1 MDAQAGQDAEHLK
14 LLSVFHYIVAAI
26 MAVFACLPIFH
37 LLIGL
42 AVVSGRFGTPKQ
54 GEPTPDL
61 FGWFFVVFATG
72 AILFGW
78 ALAACT
84 FVAARSLAQRKRYL
98 FCLVIAGVMAATCMP
113 FGTVLG
119 VFTIIVLMRPSVK
132 RAFGVLPE
140 GVMTAA

>member
-1 MDAQAGQDAEHLK
+1 MDAQASQDAEHLK
-14 LLSVFHYIVAAI
+14 LLSVFHYIVAGI
-26 MAVFACLPIFH
+26 MALFACLPIFH

-42 AVVSGRFGTPKQ
+42 AVVSGRFGTSK
-54 GEPTPDL
+54 GGTPPPDV
-61 FGWFFVVFATG
+61 FGWFFVVFASG

-78 ALAACT
+78 TLAACT
-84 FVAARSLAQRKRYL
+84 FLAARSLSQRKRYL

-132 RAFGVLPE
+132 QAFGVALE
-140 GVMTAA
+140 SGAA